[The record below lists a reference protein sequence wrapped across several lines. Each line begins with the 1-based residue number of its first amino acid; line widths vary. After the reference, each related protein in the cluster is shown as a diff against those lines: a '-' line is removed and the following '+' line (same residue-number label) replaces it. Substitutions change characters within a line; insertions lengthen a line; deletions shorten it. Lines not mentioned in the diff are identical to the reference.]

1 MYDIERAEFERLVAA
16 AVDTLPAAFRER
28 LSNLEFG
35 VEEWA
40 HPEDY
45 ARTETAPGGVLLGVY
60 RGIPLPKRHA
70 GYNMA
75 LPDRIVVFQG
85 PLQRLAHDV
94 DDLAERVRHVVLHEI
109 AHHFGISDE
118 RLREIDAY

>member
-1 MYDIERAEFERLVAA
+1 LEIERTEFERMVAA
-16 AVDTLPAAFRER
+16 AVDALPAEFRDR

-40 HPEDY
+40 RPEDY
-45 ARTETAPGGVLLGVY
+45 DRTGTAPGGVLLGVY

-85 PLQRLAHDV
+85 PLQRMAYDA
-94 DDLAERVRHVVLHEI
+94 DDLAERVHHVVLHEI
-109 AHHFGISDE
+109 AHHFGISDD

>member
-1 MYDIERAEFERLVAA
+1 MVAA
-16 AVDTLPAAFRER
+16 AVDALPAEFRDR

-35 VEEWA
+35 VGEWA
-40 HPEDY
+40 RPEDY
-45 ARTETAPGGVLLGVY
+45 ARTGTAPDGVLLGVY

-85 PLQRLAHDV
+85 PLQRMAHDA
-94 DDLAERVRHVVLHEI
+94 DDLAERVRHVVRHEI
-109 AHHFGISDE
+109 AHHFGISDD